1 MLADGLRRNAALT
14 QSYFLTAAGAG
25 LPAAAAVGVGFKRP
39 PDDMKPITSFEKS
52 DKLRAIV
59 LLRA

>member
-1 MLADGLRRNAALT
+1 MLADGLRANAALT

-25 LPAAAAVGVGFKRP
+25 LPAAAGTGFKRP
-39 PDDMKPITSFEKS
+39 PDDMKPTSSFEKT
-52 DKLRAIV
+52 DRLLAIV